1 MSNLNNKQM
10 KDTERF
16 EARIRARYGRKKE
29 SGYSGARYQ
38 QALMPYEL
46 GAMGSG
52 IDPRNSTTA
61 RSVEHNKPK
70 KVTRKG
76 KTVPMTNGMSQG
88 GTMTTAIG
96 M

>member
-1 MSNLNNKQM
+1 MSSLNKKQL
-10 KDTERF
+10 KDVEKY
-16 EARIRARYGRKKE
+16 EARQRARYGRKKE
-29 SGYSGARYQ
+29 SGYSGQRYQ

-52 IDPRNSTTA
+52 VDPRSSTTA
-61 RSVEHNKPK
+61 RSPEYAVK
-70 KVTRKG
+70 KKATRKG

-88 GTMTTAIG
+88 GTMTSAVA